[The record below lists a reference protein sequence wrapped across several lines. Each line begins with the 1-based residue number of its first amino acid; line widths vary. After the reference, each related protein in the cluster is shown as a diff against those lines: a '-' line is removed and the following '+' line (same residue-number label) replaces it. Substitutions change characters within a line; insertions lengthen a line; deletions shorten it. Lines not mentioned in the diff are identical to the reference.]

1 VKGLETKGVMTFHDK
16 VKGAELGTNIIL
28 HFKWTASGWRIWATS
43 VILFPQS
50 KLRN

>member
-1 VKGLETKGVMTFHDK
+1 MTFHDK
-16 VKGAELGTNIIL
+16 VKGAEFGANII
-28 HFKWTASGWRIWATS
+28 FTFQMDASGWRIWATS